1 MDKLA
6 VRGQKTF
13 RALRFE
19 LSGYVKSHPFKA
31 PGAIHKVGHYDA
43 HKYISKQS
51 YDIITEVYL
60 CIYGRLGPGFVPR

>member
-43 HKYISKQS
+43 HKYISK
-51 YDIITEVYL
+51 
-60 CIYGRLGPGFVPR
+60 